1 MAKNLVAA
9 GAADQIEIEL
19 AYAIGVAKPVSIAV
33 DTFGTGKFT
42 EKKITEVI
50 EKVFDL
56 RPKAIISELDL
67 KRPIYR
73 QTAAYGH
80 FGRTDI
86 DLPWERL
93 EKVEEIKKNLDG
105 GERKWQ

>member
-9 GAADQIEIEL
+9 GVADKIEIEL
-19 AYAIGVAKPVSIAV
+19 AYAIGVAKPVSITV
-33 DTFGTGKFT
+33 DTFGTGKY
-42 EKKITEVI
+42 EDAKIVSVI

-56 RPKAIISELDL
+56 RPKAIISALDL
-67 KRPIYR
+67 KKPIYK

-86 DLPWERL
+86 DLSWERL
-93 EKVEEIKKNLDG
+93 DKVEEIKKNL
-105 GERKWQ
+105 